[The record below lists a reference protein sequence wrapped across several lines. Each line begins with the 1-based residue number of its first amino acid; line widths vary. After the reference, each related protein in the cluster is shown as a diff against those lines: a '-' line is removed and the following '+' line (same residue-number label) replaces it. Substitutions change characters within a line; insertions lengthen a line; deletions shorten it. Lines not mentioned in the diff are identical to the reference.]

1 MISRYTRERM
11 GDIWT
16 SKSKYAKWLLIERV
30 VLQAKASLGIIPEK
44 VALAINAKPRF
55 TVARIEEI
63 DAGIE
68 HDMNAFIMAV
78 QEQEPDPKVIGE
90 FHKGLTS
97 YDVEEPAMV
106 LQIKEAVSIIQE
118 DIENIIG
125 ILKHQAETHRW
136 TVMPFR
142 THGQIA
148 ELGTLGIKLLRWC
161 DLLEKGLSSLKEAE
175 EDINVCKLSGAVGT
189 YSILA
194 PQIEEEVAKILG
206 LKPARIASQILPR
219 TLHLKVINALAEIA
233 SDIEQIALEI
243 RLHSQSGIDELKEPF
258 KKKQKGSS
266 AMPHKRNPIL
276 CERLYG
282 LAVVIR
288 GYADVMKNITAT
300 WNERDISH
308 SGPERIIFPD
318 AFILLDYMLSKLA
331 YVLEGLQVSPENMQ
345 ENIDRTYGTLFSQQI
360 KVFLINKGI
369 NPEVIYRLV
378 QECSFKAVKEKR
390 HISDVIQESLVFQ
403 DLDISIEDL
412 RIPCFDPKNQLK
424 HVDEIF
430 ARFGL

>member
-1 MISRYTRERM
+1 MIDRYTRGEM
-11 GDIWT
+11 EDIW
-16 SKSKYAKWLLIERV
+16 KDESKYTRWLLIERV
-30 VLQAKASLGIIPEK
+30 ALQAKASLGIIPEEI
-44 VALAINAKPRF
+44 AFAISAKPEF
-55 TVARIEEI
+55 TVERIEEI
-63 DAGIE
+63 DTEIE

-78 QEQEPDPKVIGE
+78 QEQETDPKVIGE

-106 LQIKEAVSIIQE
+106 LQIKEAASIIQE
-118 DIENIIG
+118 DIEDIMD
-125 ILKHQAETHRW
+125 ILKRQAETHRW

-148 ELGTLGIKLLRWC
+148 ELGTLGIKLLRWY
-161 DLLEKGLSSLKEAE
+161 DLLEKGSLSLKEAE
-175 EDINVCKLSGAVGT
+175 EDISVCKLSGAVGT
-189 YSILA
+189 YSVLA
-194 PQIEEEVAKILG
+194 PQIEEKVAEILG
-206 LKPARIASQILPR
+206 LKPARITSQILPR
-219 TLHLKVINALAEIA
+219 TLHLKIVNALAEIA

-243 RLHSQSGIDELKEPF
+243 RLHSQSGIEELREPF
-258 KKKQKGSS
+258 KEKQKGSS
-266 AMPHKRNPIL
+266 AMPHKKNPIFS
-276 CERLYG
+276 ERLCG

-288 GYADVMKNITAT
+288 GYADMMKNITAT

-331 YVLEGLQVSPENMQ
+331 YVLDGLQVFPENIQ

-360 KVFLINKGI
+360 KVFLIGKGV
-369 NPEVIYRLV
+369 NPEITYRLV
-378 QECSFKAVKEKR
+378 QESSFKAVKEKR
-390 HISDVIQESLVFQ
+390 HISDVIQESLVFR

-412 RIPCFDPKNQLK
+412 RASCFDPRNQLK

>member
-1 MISRYTRERM
+1 MR
-11 GDIWT
+11 DIWEDEN
-16 SKSKYAKWLLIERV
+16 KYKNWLLVEKV
-30 VLQAKASLGIIPEK
+30 ALQAKASLGMIPEK
-44 VALAINAKPRF
+44 IAFAISAKPKF

-63 DAGIE
+63 DAEIE

-78 QEQEPDPKVIGE
+78 QEQETDPEVIGE

-118 DIENIIG
+118 DIRDILE
-125 ILKHQAETHRW
+125 ILKYQAETHRW
-136 TVMPFR
+136 TVMPFK

-148 ELGTLGIKLLRWC
+148 ELGTLGIKLLRWY
-161 DLLEKGLSSLKEAE
+161 DLLEKGSLSLKKAE
-175 EDINVCKLSGAVGT
+175 EDISVCKFSGAAGT
-189 YSILA
+189 YSVLA

-206 LKPARIASQILPR
+206 LKPARITSQILPR

-233 SDIEQIALEI
+233 SGIEQIALEI
-243 RLHSQSGIDELKEPF
+243 RLHSQSGIEELQEPF

-266 AMPHKRNPIL
+266 AMPHKKNPIL
-276 CERLYG
+276 CERLCG

-288 GYADVMKNITAT
+288 GYADMAKNIIAT
-300 WNERDISH
+300 WDERDISH

-318 AFILLDYMLSKLA
+318 AFILLDYILSKLA
-331 YVLEGLQVSPENMQ
+331 YVLDGLQVFPENIQ

-360 KVFLINKGI
+360 KVFLIDQGV
-369 NPEVIYRLV
+369 NPEVVYRLV
-378 QECSFKAVKEKR
+378 QESSFKAMKEKR

-403 DLDISIEDL
+403 DLNIDIENL
-412 RIPCFDPKNQLK
+412 RASCFDSRNQLK
-424 HVDEIF
+424 HIDEIF